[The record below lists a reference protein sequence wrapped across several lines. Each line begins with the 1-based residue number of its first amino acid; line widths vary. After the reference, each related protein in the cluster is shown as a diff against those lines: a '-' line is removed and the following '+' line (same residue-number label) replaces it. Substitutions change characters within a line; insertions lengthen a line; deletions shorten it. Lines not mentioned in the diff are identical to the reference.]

1 MRQILIIIMLQNIH
15 TQCHSDSPCRHPAY
29 RPSKIPLTDPTVIEV
44 YEKALQ
50 DTMIYR
56 HAEYYCRVSVTL
68 IMIYYN
74 NQVSFHFSVPGHI
87 LG

>member
-1 MRQILIIIMLQNIH
+1 MRQILITIMLQNIH
-15 TQCHSDSPCRHPAY
+15 TQCHNDSPCQHSSY
-29 RPSKIPLTDPTVIEV
+29 RPSKIILTDPTVIDV

-56 HAEYYCRVSVTL
+56 HAEYYCRVSVMS

-74 NQVSFHFSVPGHI
+74 QMNLHFSVP
-87 LG
+87 